1 MSRLAKTIL
10 KIVAALALV
19 SCLAVLAFIG
29 WWQWGHVTY
38 SDKAEAAACWQQAG
52 TRFPP
57 DLESEQS
64 SIVGPDG
71 VSRPTRS
78 EWDRNA
84 TKRNAFADSCIKSC
98 RNRKVFGL
106 SFCW

>member
-1 MSRLAKTIL
+1 MNRRTNLIL
-10 KIVAALALV
+10 RGIAALG
-19 SCLAVLAFIG
+19 LAAGLGLLAFIG

-57 DLESEQS
+57 DPEITEGR
-64 SIVGPDG
+64 ITGPDG
-71 VSRPTRS
+71 VSRATRS
-78 EWDRNA
+78 EWDRNSA
-84 TKRNAFADSCIKSC
+84 KRNAFADSCIKSC
-98 RNRKVFGL
+98 RNRTVFGL